1 MLSVTSLIV
10 VPAEHLLS
18 SVGLWRAYLLEPLLL
33 GWLLWHEF
41 QDTSLRVRA
50 FLSLSLSAFTIAALG
65 IFQFSSGLGIPA
77 PWDIERRITSVFDY
91 PNALGLFLAPVL
103 SALLVFGISTWKER
117 LSHEKKFV
125 VGASGIMLLA
135 IVLAKTEA
143 ALVAIPA
150 ALLLAFLV
158 SPLPSRKQ
166 KIAAFV
172 LAGVALTGALAF
184 TPVREKIL
192 LQDFSGSVRLSQWKE
207 TIELLKDHPITGAG
221 IGYYPELLRTSYHH
235 DWQFEI
241 FQYPHNILLNIWVEL
256 GILGVFLFLG
266 GIYYLAKHVWQQR
279 SSPLVLAAGAALLT
293 MLIHGL
299 VDVPFFKNDLAMMT
313 VVFVVL
319 CMGRRDEMG
328 GGSKGSEG
336 SEGSEGSGR

>member
-1 MLSVTSLIV
+1 MLFSFFLLLTLGLFTWLSIRHFHSALLLFLALFPTYLIRFSVGPLPTTLLEVLFLLLFGIWFIRRLRHHSLSAPSKKILVLFILLSVTSLIV

-221 IGYYPELLRTSYHH
+221 
-235 DWQFEI
+235 
-241 FQYPHNILLNIWVEL
+241 
-256 GILGVFLFLG
+256 
-266 GIYYLAKHVWQQR
+266 
-279 SSPLVLAAGAALLT
+279 
-293 MLIHGL
+293 
-299 VDVPFFKNDLAMMT
+299 
-313 VVFVVL
+313 
-319 CMGRRDEMG
+319 
-328 GGSKGSEG
+328 
-336 SEGSEGSGR
+336 